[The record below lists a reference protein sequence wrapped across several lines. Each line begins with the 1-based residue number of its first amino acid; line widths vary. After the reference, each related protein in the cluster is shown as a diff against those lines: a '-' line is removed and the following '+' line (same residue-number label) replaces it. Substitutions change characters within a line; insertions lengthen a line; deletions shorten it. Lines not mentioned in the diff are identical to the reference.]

1 MDRINFLL
9 NNELFKNCLSSIAE
23 SEMNRKFCRHDLKHF
38 LDVAR
43 IAYILNL
50 ERNYNIDKDIIYA
63 AALLHDIG
71 RCAQYKEG
79 VPHEKASLKISD
91 IILHNCNY
99 KDNEISLIFGAI
111 AAHRTPAVEKSR
123 LSEILYESDK
133 ISRECFH
140 CDSVKECKWPDDKLN
155 LQLKY

>member
-1 MDRINFLL
+1 MDRINFIL
-9 NNELFKNCLSSIAE
+9 NNELFKNCLESITE
-23 SEMNRKFCRHDLKHF
+23 SEVNRKFCRHDLKHF

-50 ERNYNIDKDIIYA
+50 ERNYRIGKDIIYA

-71 RCAQYKEG
+71 RCVQYNEG

-91 IILHNCNY
+91 NILHNCNY
-99 KDNEISLIFGAI
+99 NDNEINLILEAI
-111 AAHRTPAVEKSR
+111 AAHRKTAEEKSQ

-140 CDSVKECKWPDDKLN
+140 CDSVKECKWSDDKLN
-155 LQLKY
+155 LLLKY